1 MSNLFILLLIIK
13 FQFNICEYLFILL
26 LMNFIFYIK
35 FFICFHMYLR
45 FSFYLILLL
54 CLELILFWVFRLIY
68 IFILTLFSW
77 FWFLSW
83 NFYFFL
89 LLLLYIA
96 NKTSLFFWE
105 KSKLQPMSSSL
116 RNDKFLFDMLYI
128 NLMNLI
134 WFWSRIWKFYKF
146 EVLSL
151 GVLVFVSQ

>member
-1 MSNLFILLLIIK
+1 MSKFDILLLIK
-13 FQFNICEYLFILL
+13 FQFNICGYLFIS
-26 LMNFIFYIK
+26 K
-35 FFICFHMYLR
+35 
-45 FSFYLILLL
+45 
-54 CLELILFWVFRLIY
+54 
-68 IFILTLFSW
+68 IFILFYY
-77 FWFLSW
+77 FVMFRIDFLLSIW
-83 NFYFFL
+83 VNLHIYIDIVFMVLVFKLKFLPFF

-116 RNDKFLFDMLYI
+116 GNDKFLFDMLYI

-134 WFWSRIWKFYKF
+134 WFWSKIWKFYKF

>member
-1 MSNLFILLLIIK
+1 MSNFFILLLLIK
-13 FQFNICEYLFILL
+13 FQFNICGYLFVSK
-26 LMNFIFYIK
+26 IFFLSY
-35 FFICFHMYLR
+35 
-45 FSFYLILLL
+45 SF
-54 CLELILFWVFRLIY
+54 VMFRID
-68 IFILTLFSW
+68 FILSIWINLHICIDIVFVGLV
-77 FWFLSW
+77 FKLKFLP
-83 NFYFFL
+83 FL

-116 RNDKFLFDMLYI
+116 GNDKFLFDMLYI

-134 WFWSRIWKFYKF
+134 WFWSKIWKFYKF